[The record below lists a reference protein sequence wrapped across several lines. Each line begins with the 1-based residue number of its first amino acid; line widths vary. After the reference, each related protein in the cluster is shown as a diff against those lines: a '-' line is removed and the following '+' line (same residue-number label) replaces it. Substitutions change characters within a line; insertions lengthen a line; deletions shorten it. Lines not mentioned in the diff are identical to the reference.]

1 MSKLKD
7 TMSDLSNKAKESKIG
22 ASVAGAASGV
32 ASKFKERVNDFAQWD
47 GELKRT
53 KPLVLPPNTPDTPIL
68 KGKGCGVY
76 KGIATNGKYGRL
88 ELTRKSIMF
97 YDIPTVKAL
106 LPGKHKADQLAFTVN
121 LADIDAIGKETNK
134 LGATGY
140 YLIVKGEICSIDFLE
155 PSKFLHHIIQA
166 SGIEGN
172 LLNIKLREGEK
183 VIDTC
188 SIRFKSNGLEAM
200 ATGGWL
206 YGTLY
211 LTNQR
216 LVVNKSTT
224 ETAEGGVLFF
234 EIERS
239 KITEIVEDKK
249 SMNCVYTIKGED
261 IPLVIKFPKL
271 VPAWFLKLVK
281 NGEGNAKQLK
291 RKGNLMKGAKVA
303 IIAASILGAA
313 GDADA
318 DVDDDVDIDVDD
330 DVDIDVD
337 DDIDM
342 DGDMVDLDGDGVD
355 DAMMVDTDGDG
366 LYDTAYIDSD
376 GDGAFDSMAVDVD
389 GDGSF
394 DAIGMD
400 TDGDSAIDTMAV
412 DADGD
417 GALDTVAVDVDGDG
431 SIDAVGMDT
440 DGDGAID
447 SVAVDDNVGSPE
459 YTAVDVDGDGVVDAV
474 GVDTNGDG
482 AIDSMAVDT
491 DGDGSFDTVAVD
503 TDGDG
508 AIDSIGVDTDGDGA
522 IDTVGVDTD
531 GDGAID
537 SIGMDTDG
545 DGAIDTIGVDT
556 DGDGAVDTIGVDTD
570 GDGAIDTVGVDVDGD
585 GSIDA
590 VGVDIDGDGTI
601 DKVGVDS
608 NGDGTI
614 DTFNDVDH
622 GAADH
627 TPMGIMDDHDSGS
640 NPIGTIAAGAAVVAG
655 AAGIAKA
662 AKAAQARNNQPN
674 RPKNSPANVHSNV
687 RANTG
692 NGPTPPPADPTPT
705 QLKEEEPK
713 KKGKTGLIIGIIAG
727 VLVIGAL
734 IGFLVMNNKKKAML
748 REQMLIEQMTD
759 PNTYPWLHGEWR
771 NGVYGDILDVYS
783 DSVKFVKNGLV
794 FEDEEVEMMPK
805 SVEELTSYLVYT
817 NKVPF
822 GLNYEKNE
830 DGSALVT
837 MQFNHIVSSYPSV
850 QTERIVI
857 GLDTDNQLLYYTDQS
872 GKKVFLDK
880 YSDKTFEEKWNL
892 EFEKANRQLAED
904 LANHQYDWLYG
915 TWLDFSGE
923 PVVVNQDYVYSGN
936 NKQPFSLHY
945 ELEDPYS
952 EMLDYGLYLYLCDIK
967 VEPSM
972 RAMYWADE
980 YGFYEYQRISDATEP
995 TIKVYSNAYD
1005 GFVNIRQ
1012 APESDAPIVGVL
1024 RNGPEGAI
1032 LLGTEGEWKHI
1043 NCNGIEGYVFYQF
1056 VQDTPTEV
1064 FQDDNSTTKGTY

>member
-1 MSKLKD
+1 MSKAG
-7 TMSDLSNKAKESKIG
+7 KAAGGAVSGAATGVFSKI
-22 ASVAGAASGV
+22 
-32 ASKFKERVNDFAQWD
+32 KETQETYKSWD
-47 GELKRT
+47 KEIVRT
-53 KPLVLPPNTPDTPIL
+53 RPLVLPDNVSNQVVY
-68 KGKGCGVY
+68 KGKGGGVIQG
-76 KGIATNGKYGRL
+76 KFATLANDGKIV
-88 ELTRKSIMF
+88 LTRKCIEF
-97 YDIPTVKAL
+97 YDVPFGKSFI
-106 LPGKHKADQLAFTVN
+106 PGKKHDASKLVYTIDLAS
-121 LADIDAIGKETNK
+121 IDSFKKESNRLGVASYSITANGEECVLDFGKE
-134 LGATGY
+134 A
-140 YLIVKGEICSIDFLE
+140 
-155 PSKFLHHIIQA
+155 SKFVLYITRLA
-166 SGIEGN
+166 GLDGN
-172 LLNIKLREGEK
+172 MLNINLREGEK
-183 VIDTC
+183 VIDTGNV
-188 SIRFKSNGLEAM
+188 KVKTGGLATI
-200 ATGGWL
+200 ATGGWM
-206 YGTLY
+206 TATMY

-216 LVVNKSTT
+216 IIINKSYN
-224 ETAEGGVLFF
+224 EVAEGAELLFDK
-234 EIERS
+234 ERS
-239 KITEIVEDKK
+239 SISEITEEKNA
-249 SMNCVYTIKGED
+249 MNCVYTIKGPGEP
-261 IPLVIKFPKL
+261 IILKFPGV
-271 VPAWFLKLVK
+271 VPGWFLALVK

-303 IIAASILGAA
+303 MIAASLLGAS
-313 GDADA
+313 GDVDA
-318 DVDDDVDIDVDD
+318 DVDDDVDVDVDD
-330 DVDIDVD
+330 DFDV
-337 DDIDM
+337 
-342 DGDMVDLDGDGVD
+342 DGDMVDMDGDGID
-355 DAMMVDTDGDG
+355 DTMMVDTDGDG
-366 LYDTAYIDSD
+366 LYDSAMIDTD
-376 GDGAFDSMAVDVD
+376 GDGSFDAMAVDVD

-400 TDGDSAIDTMAV
+400 TDGDGAIDTMAV

-447 SVAVDDNVGSPE
+447 TVAVDDSVGTQE
-459 YTAVDVDGDGVVDAV
+459 YTAVDVDGDGTIDAV
-474 GVDTNGDG
+474 G
-482 AIDSMAVDT
+482 
-491 DGDGSFDTVAVD
+491 VD

-508 AIDSIGVDTDGDGA
+508 AIDTIGVDTDGDGTLDTVAVDMDGDGTVDAIGVDTDGDGA

-545 DGAIDTIGVDT
+545 DGAIDTIGMDT

-570 GDGAIDTVGVDVDGD
+570 GDGAIDAVGVDVDGD

-601 DKVGVDS
+601 DKVGIDS

-614 DTFNDVDH
+614 DTFNDIDH

-627 TPMGIMDDHDSGS
+627 TPMGMVGDDGSGS
-640 NPIGTIAAGAAVVAG
+640 NPIGTIVAGAAVVAG
-655 AAGIAKA
+655 AAGVAKA
-662 AKAAQARNNQPN
+662 AKAAQVKNSQPN
-674 RPKNSPANVHSNV
+674 RPQNTPANVRSNV
-687 RANTG
+687 RATTG
-692 NGPTPPPADPTPT
+692 EGTTPPPTPPAPT

-727 VLVIGAL
+727 VLALGAI

-759 PNTYPWLHGEWR
+759 PSTYPWLHGEWR
-771 NGVYGDILDVYS
+771 NGVYGDILDIYS

-794 FEDEEVEMMPK
+794 FEDEGDEYMDEMRPK
-805 SVEELTSYLVYT
+805 SVEALTSYLVYT
-817 NKVPF
+817 DKVPF
-822 GLNYEKNE
+822 ELNYEKTG
-830 DGSALVT
+830 DGSPLVT
-837 MQFNHIVSSYPSV
+837 LQFDRVVSSYPSV
-850 QTERIVI
+850 QTEGIVI
-857 GLDTDNQLLYYTDQS
+857 GLDTDNQLLYYTDPN

-880 YSDKTFEEKWNL
+880 YSDNTFEEKWDSEL
-892 EFEKANRQLAED
+892 AKAREQLAQD

-915 TWLDFSGE
+915 TWLDFNGE

-980 YGFYEYQRISDATEP
+980 YGFYEYQRVSDATEP
-995 TIKVYSNAYD
+995 TLKVYSNASD
-1005 GFVNIRQ
+1005 GFTNIRQ
-1012 APESDAPIVGVL
+1012 SPESNAPIVGVL

-1032 LLGTEGEWKHI
+1032 LLGTVGEWKHI
-1043 NCNGIEGYVFYQF
+1043 NCNGIEGYVFYQC

-1064 FQDDNSTTKGTY
+1064 FQDNYSTTKGSY